1 MSSQPASPLILREKS
16 LPAEKKKKHIT
27 TPRMSEQG
35 IYALTCMEQVAC
47 LSRRRTCTDK
57 REQVVMP
64 ASIIQEV
71 WRSAKAER
79 SFSGFSRNL
88 FVKQA

>member
-1 MSSQPASPLILREKS
+1 
-16 LPAEKKKKHIT
+16 
-27 TPRMSEQG
+27 MSEQG
-35 IYALTCMEQVAC
+35 VFTLTCMEQVAS
-47 LSRRRTCTDK
+47 LQGRRTCTDK

-71 WRSAKAER
+71 CRGVLVCGAVSVPGQ
-79 SFSGFSRNL
+79 SGYL

>member
-1 MSSQPASPLILREKS
+1 MRKR
-16 LPAEKKKKHIT
+16 LPAEGKKHIN
-27 TPRMSEQG
+27 TPWTSKKG
-35 IYALTCMEQVAC
+35 VYTLTCMEQVAC

-71 WRSAKAER
+71 WRSR
-79 SFSGFSRNL
+79 LTRVVIFPVSRKTCL
-88 FVKQA
+88 

>member
-1 MSSQPASPLILREKS
+1 
-16 LPAEKKKKHIT
+16 
-27 TPRMSEQG
+27 MSEQG
-35 IYALTCMEQVAC
+35 VFTLTCMEQVAC

-64 ASIIQEV
+64 ASIIQGV
-71 WRSAKAER
+71 WRSALAER
-79 SFSGFSRNL
+79 SFPGFPEYL